1 MLTKDS
7 KNEYDLDGLMHQ
19 MMLMRAINRP
29 CLTDVMVA
37 PVGTA
42 WEGTKPNGSKWQITK
57 MGQNCCELEI
67 N

>member
-1 MLTKDS
+1 
-7 KNEYDLDGLMHQ
+7 MHQ